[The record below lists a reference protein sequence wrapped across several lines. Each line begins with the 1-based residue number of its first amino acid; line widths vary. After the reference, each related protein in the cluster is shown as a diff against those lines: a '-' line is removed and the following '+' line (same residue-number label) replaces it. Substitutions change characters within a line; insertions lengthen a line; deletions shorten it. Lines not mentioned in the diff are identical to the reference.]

1 MAKSKFVIP
10 VKCGAKLDLTVDD
23 IASSGDGISR
33 YNGYTL
39 FIPNA
44 IKGDR
49 VFVEVIKTTPRFGVT
64 RLIKLII
71 PSPDRITPECK
82 VYSDC
87 GGCQLQHLKY
97 DKQINFKKKVVKDNL
112 ERIGKIPIKED
123 IDIIPAQHPF
133 FYRNKG
139 IFSFKRTRKG
149 LKVGFFAKGTHR
161 VIDIGYC
168 PVLLKPINEVKE
180 AIRRIIEK
188 SNVSVYNETH
198 HKGFLRGLIIRES
211 ANTKE
216 SLVGLI
222 TTEGSLDKTI
232 IEEIAGINDDL
243 KGDYKISG
251 IVQNINSA
259 KTNIILGTENR
270 LLWGRDYINESL
282 GDIAYR
288 LSLTSFFQINP
299 YQTELLFKTV
309 EEMIG
314 GAGGSALD
322 IYSGIGSLALQLAKY
337 TSHPLPSGERDGVRG
352 RIIGIEENEIA
363 VKDARLSA
371 ERNKIENCSFLTGTA
386 EDILK
391 SFKERTDIK
400 AVILDPPRKGCSEH
414 VIDSVLQIKPEKIV
428 YISCNPSTLSRD
440 LHRLCNLIYD
450 IKKVRV
456 IDMFPQTVHTE
467 TVVFLEQKN

>member
-10 VKCGAKLDLTVDD
+10 VKCGARLDLTVED

-44 IKGDR
+44 IGGDR
-49 VFVEVIKTTPRFGVT
+49 VFAEVIKTTPRFGVT
-64 RLIKLII
+64 RLIKLIT
-71 PSPDRITPECK
+71 PSPDRIAPECR
-82 VYSDC
+82 VYSEC
-87 GGCQLQHLKY
+87 GGCQLQHIKY
-97 DKQINFKKKVVKDNL
+97 DKQMEFKKKVLKDNL
-112 ERIGKIPIKED
+112 ERIGKIVLKED
-123 IDIIPAQHPF
+123 IEVIPAQRPF

-188 SNVSVYNETH
+188 SNISVYNETH
-198 HKGFLRGLIIRES
+198 HKGFLRSLIIRES
-211 ANTKE
+211 AKTKE
-216 SLVGLI
+216 ILIGLI
-222 TTEGSLDKTI
+222 TTEGSLDKKI

-243 KGDYKISG
+243 KGDYKIAG
-251 IVQNINSA
+251 IVQNINSV
-259 KTNIILGTENR
+259 KTNIILGSENR

-282 GDIAYR
+282 GGIAYR

-299 YQTELLFKTV
+299 YQTEILFKIVEDMLKDLTDTV
-309 EEMIG
+309 
-314 GAGGSALD
+314 LD
-322 IYSGIGSLALQLAKY
+322 IYSGIGSMALQLAKHHL
-337 TSHPLPSGERDGVRG
+337 TV
-352 RIIGIEENEIA
+352 IGIEENEVA
-363 VKDARLSA
+363 VMDAGRSA
-371 ERNKIENCSFLTGTA
+371 ERNNIKNCSFLTGAA

-391 SFKERTDIK
+391 SFEGRTDIK
-400 AVILDPPRKGCSEH
+400 AVILDPPRKGCSEE
-414 VIDSVLQIKPEKIV
+414 VLNSLLKIKPEKIV

-440 LHRLCNLIYD
+440 LHKLCYNLYE
-450 IKKVRV
+450 IKKVKI

-467 TVVFLEQKN
+467 TVVFLKRKQET